1 MKNTSY
7 LFLGDSIT
15 DSNHLWLP
23 ETNNLGDGYVSMLAE
38 KLGPDAL
45 VTNKGIDGFTVAA
58 LLERLKRGFLKS
70 HPDVISLLIGIN
82 DIGVALNTG
91 VSLEELHFAEHY
103 REVLDRLLA
112 SDASLL
118 CSGPFIFPHPQ
129 KYQIWIPYVLEL
141 EQLMGSICASRSVSF
156 VPLHS
161 YLTSLVKEENFD
173 AVTIDGIH
181 LTAYGHKMLAE
192 YLLPHLPSFS
202 HSGSSSV

>member
-1 MKNTSY
+1 MKNTSF

-23 ETNNLGDGYVSMLAE
+23 DTNGLGDGYVSILAE
-38 KLGPDAL
+38 ELGSDAF

-58 LLERLKRGFLKS
+58 LLERLKRGFLKG

-91 VSLEELHFAEHY
+91 VSLEDLHFAEHY
-103 REVLDRLLA
+103 REVLDMLLA
-112 SDASLL
+112 SGANIL

-141 EQLMGSICASRSVSF
+141 EEIMSSICASRSVSF
-156 VPLHS
+156 VPLHH
-161 YLTSLVKEENFD
+161 YLTSLVKNGNYD
-173 AVTIDGIH
+173 AVTVDGIH
-181 LTAYGHKMLAE
+181 LTQYGHERLAK
-192 YLLPHLPSFS
+192 YLLPHLLSLSDAPS
-202 HSGSSSV
+202 V

>member
-1 MKNTSY
+1 MNTDY

-23 ETNNLGDGYVSMLAE
+23 EKNGLGDGYVAMLADR
-38 KLGPDAL
+38 LGSDAL
-45 VTNKGIDGFTVAA
+45 ITNKGIDGFTVAA
-58 LLERLKRGFLKS
+58 LLERLQRGFLKG

-91 VSLEELHFAEHY
+91 VTLEELHFSANY
-103 REVLDRLLA
+103 REVLKRLLDTGA
-112 SDASLL
+112 ELL

-141 EQLMGSICASRSVSF
+141 EQIMGEICESLSVPF

-161 YLTSLVKEENFD
+161 YLTSLVKNEYYD
-173 AVTIDGIH
+173 AVTVDGIH
-181 LTAYGHKMLAE
+181 LTAYGHNMLAE
-192 YLLPHLPSFS
+192 YLLPHLLALSQTK
-202 HSGSSSV
+202 SSSA

>member
-23 ETNNLGDGYVSMLAE
+23 DTNGLGDGYVSMLAKE
-38 KLGPDAL
+38 LGPDAF
-45 VTNKGIDGFTVAA
+45 VTNKGIDGFTVSA
-58 LLERLKRGFLKS
+58 LLERLKRGFLKG

-91 VSLEELHFAEHY
+91 VSLENLHFAENY
-103 REVLDRLLA
+103 REVLDILLA
-112 SDASLL
+112 SDATLL

-141 EQLMGSICASRSVSF
+141 EQVMGCICASRSVSF

-161 YLTSLVKEENFD
+161 YLTSLVKDEDYD
-173 AVTIDGIH
+173 AITVDGIH
-181 LTAYGHKMLAE
+181 PTQYGHEMLAK
-192 YLLPHLPSFS
+192 YLLPHLLSFS
-202 HSGSSSV
+202 DASSV